1 MRHPAL
7 HCKNP
12 ETDLIVFTDSAL
24 EASTIVIYSARWFV
38 EDQYICFNLYV
49 VQIFELPIHH
59 ITRKRIEC
67 LAILGWAQEKHEK
80 TFLITDSQIAGFCK
94 LKDA

>member
-1 MRHPAL
+1 MQIRKQVKKYKPIWESQIHKIDTYEYMRHPAL

-38 EDQYICFNLYV
+38 EDQYICLNLYV
-49 VQIFELPIHH
+49 VQIF
-59 ITRKRIEC
+59 
-67 LAILGWAQEKHEK
+67 
-80 TFLITDSQIAGFCK
+80 
-94 LKDA
+94 